1 LQIPANGVIF
11 LWTIAAYRANISPS
25 SDLIRAPSAMP
36 DMITTSLL
44 LFLVGLI
51 AGALNVIAGGGSLL
65 SLPVMIFLG
74 LPPTVANGT
83 NRVAILLQN
92 VGASWSFHRRGLVTR
107 EWLLIAVPPAILGA
121 VVGTIAAVRIGEL
134 EFQRLLAVIL
144 VLASIWS
151 IWNPIE
157 LQPEGSAPLPKGL
170 KRWLF
175 VAVFF
180 LIGAYGGFIQAGIG
194 FILLAATS
202 AAGFNMIRGNALKVT
217 VVLGFT
223 PIALLLFA
231 WNGKI
236 DWAMGFALAA
246 GNFLGGL
253 AGVHLQVLKGH
264 KWVQGVVTVVIIIF
278 ALRLLLAS

>member
-1 LQIPANGVIF
+1 
-11 LWTIAAYRANISPS
+11 
-25 SDLIRAPSAMP
+25 MP
-36 DMITTSLL
+36 ELFTNSLL

-92 VGASWSFHRRGLVTR
+92 VGASWSFHRRGLVSK
-107 EWLLIAVPPAILGA
+107 EWLLIAVPPALVGAILGT
-121 VVGTIAAVRIGEL
+121 VAAVNIGEL
-134 EFQRLLAVIL
+134 EFQRILAVIL
-144 VLASIWS
+144 VAAAAWQ
-151 IWNPIE
+151 IWNPVK
-157 LQPEGSAPLPKGL
+157 LQPDGNAALPVGIR
-170 KRWLF
+170 RWAF
-175 VAVFF
+175 VAAFF
-180 LIGAYGGFIQAGIG
+180 LIGVYGGFIQAGIG
-194 FILLAATS
+194 FLLLAATS
-202 AAGFNMIRGNALKVT
+202 AAGFNLIRGNALKVT

-223 PIALLLFA
+223 PVALLLFA
-231 WNGKI
+231 WNDKI

-264 KWVQGVVTVVIIIF
+264 AWVRGVVTAVIVIF
-278 ALRLLLAS
+278 AIRLLLGS